1 MQDKNDAAETF
12 LEAAKSL
19 DEQSI
24 LAWTMLGK
32 HSLINLFLDLNMS
45 DIT

>member
-32 HSLINLFLDLNMS
+32 HLFLDLNMS